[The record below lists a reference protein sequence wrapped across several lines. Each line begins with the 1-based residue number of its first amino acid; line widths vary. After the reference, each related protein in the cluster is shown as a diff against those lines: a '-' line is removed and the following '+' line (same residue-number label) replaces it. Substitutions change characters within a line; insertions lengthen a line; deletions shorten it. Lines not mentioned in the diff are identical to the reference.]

1 MVRKRVI
8 YNFVPARGSAWNKRR
23 NRIGVVIFRRF
34 KRRTY
39 SREKTCVNN
48 RMTNKKKTMARACGT
63 MVLPPDQPLTHVHDE
78 GGVSGMYRRYWV
90 TGSHGD
96 YSGRTL
102 IRLGSAVTLSFF
114 ISFAV
119 TLQESSVSDRRFRSA
134 FR

>member
-1 MVRKRVI
+1 M
-8 YNFVPARGSAWNKRR
+8 WNYDL
-23 NRIGVVIFRRF
+23 G
-34 KRRTY
+34 
-39 SREKTCVNN
+39 
-48 RMTNKKKTMARACGT
+48 
-63 MVLPPDQPLTHVHDE
+63 PDQPLTRVRDE
-78 GGVSGMYRRYWV
+78 GGISGMYRRRYWV

-119 TLQESSVSDRRFRSA
+119 TLQESSVSDRKFCSA